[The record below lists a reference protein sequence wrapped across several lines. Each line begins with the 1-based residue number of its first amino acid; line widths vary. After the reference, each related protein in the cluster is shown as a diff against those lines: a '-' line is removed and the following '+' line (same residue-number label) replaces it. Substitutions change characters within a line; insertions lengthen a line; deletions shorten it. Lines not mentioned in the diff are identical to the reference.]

1 MFAILLISASR
12 LIFRLKTVSAKDRL
26 IVGRPERNH
35 GFFAAASANR
45 GEHFAF
51 RIAASA
57 AATAASLL
65 VLPRSPA
72 FGATLGLVCK
82 TFFCVEVLF
91 TLCEHEICPA
101 IPASKCFVSQLKS
114 TSIIHRSLLPS
125 SISIPQF
132 SNIYTTKFSCIMR
145 KFSGMAKKCGHTM
158 SNQATALQ
166 TSAHILSH
174 ADQKREYTEKSRLQ
188 AEKCE

>member
-12 LIFRLKTVSAKDRL
+12 LILRLKTVSAKDRL
-26 IVGRPERNH
+26 IIGRPERNH
-35 GFFAAASANR
+35 GFLAAASANR

-51 RIAASA
+51 RIAASS

-132 SNIYTTKFSCIMR
+132 SKIYTTKFSCFMR
-145 KFSGMAKKCGHTM
+145 KFAGIAKKSGLAM
-158 SNQATALQ
+158 PKQATAWQ
-166 TSAHILSH
+166 IACAYTA
-174 ADQKREYTEKSRLQ
+174 KR
-188 AEKCE
+188 